1 MTLNLNTMPR
11 SAVEIIRRNLD
22 EYRINMSTADSFA
35 DQLNDEDTPDYEIP
49 GLKMMWNLAHS
60 IETDSKHKLARSI
73 AVFSRGQITKEQA
86 LEMVSDEKGLARIDA
101 LLKRFAA

>member
-1 MTLNLNTMPR
+1 MMNLTNMAPG
-11 SAVEIIRRNLD
+11 AVEMIRRNLD
-22 EYRINMSTADSFA
+22 KYKAHMATADDIA
-35 DQLNDEDTPDYEIP
+35 DQMYDESTPDEDVRTLD
-49 GLKMMWNLAHS
+49 MMWNLAHS

-86 LEMVSDEKGLARIDA
+86 LEMVSDDKGLTRIDA